1 MARTHLCTTGSG
13 FSFPRL
19 VLPLPVGLYLPIW
32 RGISASRLAG
42 LRFPKRGSVASHFG
56 VSVACKD
63 FRFPKTDF
71 RFPTRVAR
79 NSGNNDQASVEGK
92 FFSRI
97 CISTWLEIAANVN
110 EQQLSRERVKIF
122 LHAYAGIGKPAYYFM
137 KDLHR

>member
-1 MARTHLCTTGSG
+1 MMVCNVIIDKLVQGL
-13 FSFPRL
+13 RL
-19 VLPLPVGLYLPIW
+19 FLSQ
-32 RGISASRLAG
+32 ISSSPSR
-42 LRFPKRGSVASHFG
+42 RFPKRGSVASHFG

-71 RFPTRVAR
+71 RFLTRVAR